1 LSAFARRDGGMGRTD
16 RSMRTSDML
25 VIVDSL
31 TAVGAA
37 RRDTFAAILARGGR
51 MPGDVTLVSSLDL
64 GLPAALPASPDAE
77 LAPGIARRA
86 ASGTP
91 RIAPERAVLAGLSDA
106 ERMVVL
112 DLAAQRMRTVR
123 GAAETAATA
132 AEWDRQQADRYRVEI
147 YKKNSIALACLVFV
161 LVGVPLGL
169 SVSRAGVGLVAS
181 LAVFVFLFYWITLV
195 QGEKLADREILPPW
209 LGMWAANAIIGVLG
223 AYLFAREALDPA
235 LPDPIRALAGRFSK
249 RD

>member
-1 LSAFARRDGGMGRTD
+1 MLSV
-16 RSMRTSDML
+16 L
-25 VIVDSL
+25 DSL
-31 TAVGAA
+31 GRASDT
-37 RRDTFAAILARGGR
+37 RRDTLEAVLTRGGR
-51 MPGDVTLVSSLDL
+51 TPGDDAL
-64 GLPAALPASPDAE
+64 GAAPLFIAPAPGLGMGAPIETPAAPPDSN
-77 LAPGIARRA
+77 RA
-86 ASGTP
+86 ATP
-91 RIAPERAVLAGLSDA
+91 GRAAPPDRAVLAGLSETDRA
-106 ERMVVL
+106 GVL
-112 DLAAQRMRTVR
+112 ELAVQRARAAR
-123 GAAETAATA
+123 SAAEVAASGD
-132 AEWDRQQADRYRVEI
+132 EWDAKQEDRYRVEI

-195 QGEKLADREILPPW
+195 QGEKLADRELLPAW

-235 LPDPIRALAGRFSK
+235 LPDPVRALAGRFSR